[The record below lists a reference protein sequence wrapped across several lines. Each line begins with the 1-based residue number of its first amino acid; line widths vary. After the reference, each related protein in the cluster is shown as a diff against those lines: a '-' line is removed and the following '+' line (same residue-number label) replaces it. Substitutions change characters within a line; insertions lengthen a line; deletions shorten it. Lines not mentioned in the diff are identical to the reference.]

1 VSCWNGELLERAECW
16 NLGMENGPRRV
27 ELTPQHYD
35 DRWTALAATG
45 HDVHGEA
52 DFVADLLRTRS
63 EGARASVPPRVLDAG
78 CGTGRV
84 AIELA
89 RRGLS
94 TVGVDVDRAL
104 LARAREKAPELVWI
118 HGDLATLSPRVAPGP
133 FDAIVLAGNVMIF
146 VARGTES
153 QVLANLAQRVRPGG
167 IVVAGF
173 QLTAGRLTVAE
184 YDDQAH
190 AAGLEPLGRWSTW
203 DRAAFDERSGY
214 AVLVHQRVDSGD
226 GR

>member
-1 VSCWNGELLERAECW
+1 MQDA
-16 NLGMENGPRRV
+16 PRRV
-27 ELTPQHYD
+27 GLTPQDYD
-35 DRWTALAATG
+35 DRWIALAATG

-52 DFVADLLRTRS
+52 DLVADLLRTRS
-63 EGARASVPPRVLDAG
+63 EGARASAPRRVLDAG

-89 RRGLS
+89 RRGFS

-104 LARAREKAPELVWI
+104 LARAGDKAPALAWVR
-118 HGDLATLSPRVAPGP
+118 GDLATLAPGEAPGP

-153 QVLANLAQRVRPGG
+153 QVLANLAHRVGPGG

-173 QLTAGRLTVAE
+173 QLTPGRITAAE
-184 YDDQAH
+184 YDDHAH
-190 AAGLEPLGRWSTW
+190 AVGLEPLERWSTW
-203 DRAAFDERSGY
+203 DRGAFDERSGY
-214 AVLVHQRVDSGD
+214 AVLVHQRVDVEN